1 MFVENCLKIPLN
13 KAKIRNIANNIE
25 DTILLLDNNITMSD
39 EIKSK
44 FYQINM
50 IKDILRNIE
59 NNFDNI
65 SSLQE
70 MKKLEDDELLK
81 NKDIESYLLRL
92 KILNQILKNQNSK
105 QIYEPSINI
114 NLINNP
120 SMMNYALL

>member
-1 MFVENCLKIPLN
+1 ML
-13 KAKIRNIANNIE
+13 
-25 DTILLLDNNITMSD
+25 D
-39 EIKSK
+39 EIKAK

-81 NKDIESYLLRL
+81 NKDIES
-92 KILNQILKNQNSK
+92 
-105 QIYEPSINI
+105 
-114 NLINNP
+114 
-120 SMMNYALL
+120 

>member
-1 MFVENCLKIPLN
+1 
-13 KAKIRNIANNIE
+13 
-25 DTILLLDNNITMSD
+25 MSD

-50 IKDILRNIE
+50 IKDILRNIV

-81 NKDIESYLLRL
+81 NKEIESYLLRL
-92 KILNQILKNQNSK
+92 KILNQIIKKSK
-105 QIYEPSINI
+105 F
-114 NLINNP
+114 
-120 SMMNYALL
+120 